1 MSSPVVVATVGL
13 LVGTNP
19 KNLAF
24 LDFVGKKCWFCDLPF
39 LLFCFL
45 LPSCLLQVLFLTFGL
60 LPFQPVRYISF

>member
-24 LDFVGKKCWFCDLPF
+24 LDFVGKKFWFCDLPF
-39 LLFCFL
+39 LLFCFF
-45 LPSCLLQVLFLTFGL
+45 VAKLFVTGTIFDFWFVAVPASTLH
-60 LPFQPVRYISF
+60 